1 FVWVLVPEADHRVG
15 AVMFVPRRTEAGR
28 AEEEV
33 PARPRLEP
41 EPARSEYAE
50 EVPAREQQHVAIDGA
65 DSAYHTVGPRSDLV
79 RRLPSRAAVA
89 EQLPV
94 RALGVDLRA
103 GTTFIGAVV
112 PFHEVGIDFR
122 HRAEA
127 SELARSNHPL
137 QGAGEHR
144 GELRSLEPLSEPG
157 GFGFTFRRQREIGQ
171 SRVLVRDGPGRL
183 PVPG

>member
-1 FVWVLVPEADHRVG
+1 
-15 AVMFVPRRTEAGR
+15 
-28 AEEEV
+28 
-33 PARPRLEP
+33 
-41 EPARSEYAE
+41 
-50 EVPAREQQHVAIDGA
+50 
-65 DSAYHTVGPRSDLV
+65 
-79 RRLPSRAAVA
+79 
-89 EQLPV
+89 
-94 RALGVDLRA
+94 
-103 GTTFIGAVV
+103 

-183 PVPG
+183 PVPGQVYDRKRVAHDWFPLLALMPRIDGDVMALS